1 MIKNIE
7 RDASKQLKTGPLFLV
22 CFTNHALDQ
31 FLEKN
36 MESTSKVIRLG
47 GRTKNENFKSLNINS
62 VRGLLKQRLP

>member
-1 MIKNIE
+1 MIKNIK
-7 RDASKQLKTGPLFLV
+7 RDGNRLSTGPLFLV

-47 GRTKNENFKSLNINS
+47 ARSKNENFKLLNINK
-62 VRGLLKQRLP
+62 VR

>member
-1 MIKNIE
+1 
-7 RDASKQLKTGPLFLV
+7 V

-47 GRTKNENFKSLNINS
+47 ARSKNENFKLLNINK
-62 VRGLLKQRLP
+62 VR